1 MTDWNNDMSAAPF
14 SKTVMVRAGG
24 MEFPAEL
31 IRNNAYDDQ
40 GEPVDQWCATTEV
53 YPECW
58 TEGCCWES
66 NHDEVM
72 SAQPEAWR
80 FPKVP
85 A

>member
-1 MTDWNNDMSAAPF
+1 MDWNTDMNAAPY
-14 SKTVMVRAGG
+14 STPVMVRAGG

-31 IRNNAYDDQ
+31 VARNAMNDQ
-40 GEPVDQWCATTEV
+40 EEWVDQWCATTEA

-80 FPKVP
+80 HIKVP